1 MSSAQ
6 AGQIAG
12 KLLAMSTSAR
22 PSSIEVFTDGACK
35 GNPGPGGWAWAVAPE
50 GHPRGFGGERQS
62 TNQRMEIMAALEA
75 LRTLTGAF
83 TVVSDSTYVV
93 NCVNNKW
100 YLNWRRN
107 GWKNSQ
113 KQPVA
118 NQDLWK
124 PMFELYDPTRHTFR
138 WVKGHS
144 GNRMN
149 DLVDQLAVAASNG
162 PFEQNALPPPTPDP
176 AAPPSTLF

>member
-1 MSSAQ
+1 MSVSDEPEC
-6 AGQIAG
+6 
-12 KLLAMSTSAR
+12 R
-22 PSSIEVFTDGACK
+22 CRVIEVFTDGACA

-50 GHPRGFGGERQS
+50 GTPWGSGGERQS
-62 TNQRMEIMAALEA
+62 TNQRMEIRAALEA
-75 LRTLTGAF
+75 MRSLPGEITI
-83 TVVSDSTYVV
+83 VSDSTYVV
-93 NCVNNKW
+93 NCINKKW
-100 YLNWRRN
+100 YANWQRN

-124 PMFELYDPTRHTFR
+124 PMIDLYDARKHTFR

-149 DLVDQLAVAASNG
+149 DLVDELAVAASKG
-162 PFEQNALPPPTPDP
+162 PFEVEVAPRETPS
-176 AAPPSTLF
+176 APSTLF